1 MMLVP
6 MPGMS
11 MLPVTATRHAAGC
24 AAGVA
29 AVCVTV
35 EVRIVAGRARARAR
49 VVTLLVP
56 LSQSLHPS
64 PSAHS
69 PLQNSG

>member
-35 EVRIVAGRARARAR
+35 EVRIVAGRARAR